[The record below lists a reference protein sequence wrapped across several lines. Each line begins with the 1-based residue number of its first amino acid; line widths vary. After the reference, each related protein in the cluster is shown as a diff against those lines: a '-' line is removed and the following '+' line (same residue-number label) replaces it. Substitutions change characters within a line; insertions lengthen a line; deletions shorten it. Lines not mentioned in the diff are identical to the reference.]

1 MKLSKRSPYRAGISA
16 LLITSMFLQP
26 LVGLADVGGA
36 AAVPQGSQH
45 SLQIASIMLE
55 DMAISAGAILQKI
68 DTTTLNTID
77 AEKSAIAQKQVTD
90 QIEMTKKSDAD
101 LESVRDSA
109 RSAAVKEAKRSKDDL
124 ITRIAGSS
132 SETLDKY
139 GEALKANA
147 SYADYAQQYAAAYTR
162 TEKAQVLVAVV
173 SQDIDQVLAV
183 SLKRLNW
190 LTADGIR
197 ADLQDLNNRVFE
209 GKADGKNIKRIL
221 LIAGASVAFI
231 GLATWGIATLSYN
244 NSYNQQQGELE
255 TAYQARKTQLD
266 NQFAQLKATLD
277 GQQTQLGAAQAA
289 ELNALNAKL
298 SSDYSALSA
307 KLSADQ
313 TKYLNDNGYVWMT
326 CDTYSQASSMICNNY
341 NYQVF
346 TGTSTCTVMCYKN
359 VMLNRE
365 TLQAAPVCTSA
376 YIPAD
381 CYSQAKYDAEYNAA
395 YGSSYNAQHPIGEAD
410 GGAAGT
416 VDGNNVGQANGTTD
430 GNKDGN
436 HAGYQDGYNNQYNGA
451 YQTGYN
457 DRYNTGYED
466 GYNAGYTAA
475 YNDGYSK
482 GYKDGY
488 DSTYVPPS
496 TGGSSGSGTNGSGT
510 NGSGSGTGSNGS
522 SSGTNGSGNGSSS
535 NGSSSGTNGSGSGSG
550 SNGSSGILMF
560 NDVTPTAPNST
571 PAVKPQFGQG
581 FTDGYRDAMLMMSL
595 SASN

>member
-1 MKLSKRSPYRAGISA
+1 MKLSNRSPYRTGISA

-26 LVGLADVGGA
+26 MLGLADVGGA
-36 AAVPQGSQH
+36 ATAPQPPQH

-55 DMAISAGAILQKI
+55 DMAISTGLILQKI

-90 QIEMTKKSDAD
+90 QIELTKKSDAD

-124 ITRIAGSS
+124 TIRIAGAS

-139 GEALKANA
+139 GAALKLNA
-147 SYADYAQQYAAAYTR
+147 GYADYAQQYAAAYTR

-209 GKADGKNIKRIL
+209 GKGDGKNIKRIL

-266 NQFAQLKATLD
+266 AQFAQLKASLD

-289 ELNALNAKL
+289 ELNALNTKL
-298 SSDYSALSA
+298 SSDYNALSA

-326 CDTYSQASSMICNNY
+326 CNTYSQASSMICNNY

-359 VMLNRE
+359 VMQNRE

-395 YGSSYNAQHPIGEAD
+395 YGSGYNAQHPIGEAD
-410 GGAAGT
+410 GGAAGA
-416 VDGNNVGQANGTTD
+416 VDGQHVGQNTGTTNGTDD
-430 GNKDGN
+430 GKHD
-436 HAGYQDGYNNQYNGA
+436 GYQDGYNNQYNGA

-466 GYNAGYTAA
+466 GYNAGYNAA

-496 TGGSSGSGTNGSGT
+496 TGGNSGGTNSSGN
-510 NGSGSGTGSNGS
+510 
-522 SSGTNGSGNGSSS
+522 SSGTNGSGNS
-535 NGSSSGTNGSGSGSG
+535 SG
-550 SNGSSGILMF
+550 SNGSGNSSGSNGSGNSSGSNGSGNGILMF
-560 NDVTPTAPNST
+560 NDITAPAPNST
-571 PAVKPQFGQG
+571 PAVKPQFGTG
-581 FTDGYRDAMLMMSL
+581 YTDGYRDAMLLMSL
-595 SASN
+595 SASA